1 MKLNPALRRH
11 LWACPYEKI
20 VEAWRL
26 IVELHGNE
34 GKRWLGR
41 NDRYYLLVVLLHRPD
56 ALHPWLYERSREVE
70 RDPDGYLDLWARE
83 HYKMLPLAEP
93 VPTPTGWTTHG
104 ALQPGDWVFGPDGMP
119 TRVVARTEV
128 FTDGEAYELE
138 FDDGTTMRA
147 GADHLWTVERK
158 TRRRVP
164 GTHKGGAGKRVYREQ
179 VTLSTR
185 DIATHDHRMDNRL
198 AVPVNDPLVMPDAL
212 LPIPPYTLGAWLGDG
227 HSRSPRL
234 TCSYDD
240 HQIVQEIRG
249 EGIRAAECASPNE
262 NTGLYQ
268 LGDGVRG
275 QKGTGLA
282 PLLRALGILNNKHI
296 PICYQRGSA
305 AQRLALLQ
313 GLMDTD
319 GHCNTRGTATFT
331 NQTEALVDGVYE
343 LATGLGL
350 KPTKR
355 AYDPLTGRYWQVSFQ
370 AYQAMNPFRL
380 ERKAARA
387 KAGARPHPRRFI
399 VACRPIPPEP
409 MSCIQVAREDGLY
422 LAGKQMV
429 TTHNSTIITYAGII
443 QEVIRDPEITIG
455 IFSHTKPTARKF
467 LLQIKQEFESNEELI
482 QLYPDVFFEIPERQS
497 SKWSEEKG
505 LVVRRRSNPKEA
517 TIEAHGL
524 VDGQPT
530 GSHFQLL
537 VYDDVVTLDSVG
549 TPEQVA
555 KTTAACSLSDNLGAR
570 GKDGKIRKWHIG
582 TRYSYADSYH
592 TMMEMGAVKPRIY
605 AATDNGLPEG
615 KPVFLSPEAWAE
627 KKRNQIASV
636 LAAQMLQNP
645 AAGAQALFQK
655 DWLRFAEV
663 RPATLNAYV
672 LCDPAGSKKKGS
684 DYTAMAVVGIDAA
697 GNKWLLDGR
706 RHKMNLAERWDN
718 LKALRRKWRR
728 MPGVQRVEV
737 GYERYGMQSDIEHF
751 ESEMKREGDVWEIK
765 ELAWPREGGGSK
777 FDRIQRLEPDFKNGR
792 FMLPAVVSSETAAQA
807 RVREAGQP
815 FRIFTP
821 VKARDHKGD
830 LYSLN
835 KEFLTEYLVYPYA
848 VHDDVLD
855 VVSRIYDMDPQPPV
869 IVDERALEPE
879 IYADGL

>member
-1 MKLNPALRRH
+1 MRLNPALRRH

-70 RDPDGYLDLWARE
+70 RDPDGHLDLWARE
-83 HYKMLPLAEP
+83 HYK
-93 VPTPTGWTTHG
+93 
-104 ALQPGDWVFGPDGMP
+104 
-119 TRVVARTEV
+119 
-128 FTDGEAYELE
+128 
-138 FDDGTTMRA
+138 
-147 GADHLWTVERK
+147 
-158 TRRRVP
+158 
-164 GTHKGGAGKRVYREQ
+164 
-179 VTLSTR
+179 
-185 DIATHDHRMDNRL
+185 
-198 AVPVNDPLVMPDAL
+198 
-212 LPIPPYTLGAWLGDG
+212 
-227 HSRSPRL
+227 
-234 TCSYDD
+234 
-240 HQIVQEIRG
+240 
-249 EGIRAAECASPNE
+249 
-262 NTGLYQ
+262 
-268 LGDGVRG
+268 
-275 QKGTGLA
+275 
-282 PLLRALGILNNKHI
+282 
-296 PICYQRGSA
+296 
-305 AQRLALLQ
+305 
-313 GLMDTD
+313 
-319 GHCNTRGTATFT
+319 
-331 NQTEALVDGVYE
+331 
-343 LATGLGL
+343 
-350 KPTKR
+350 
-355 AYDPLTGRYWQVSFQ
+355 
-370 AYQAMNPFRL
+370 
-380 ERKAARA
+380 
-387 KAGARPHPRRFI
+387 
-399 VACRPIPPEP
+399 
-409 MSCIQVAREDGLY
+409 
-422 LAGKQMV
+422 
-429 TTHNSTIITYAGII
+429 STIITYAGII

-467 LLQIKQEFESNEELI
+467 LLQIKQEFESNLELI

-555 KTTAACSLSDNLGAR
+555 KTTAAWSLSDNLGAR

-663 RPATLNAYV
+663 RPATLNVYV
-672 LCDPAGSKKKGS
+672 LCDPAGSKKKSS
-684 DYTAMAVVGIDAA
+684 DYTAMAVIGIDAA

-706 RHKMNLAERWDN
+706 RHKMNLGERWEN

-751 ESEMKREGDVWEIK
+751 ESEMKRDGDTWEIK

-792 FMLPAVVSSETAAQA
+792 FMIPAVVSSETAAQA
-807 RVREAGQP
+807 RVREAGQA
-815 FRIFTP
+815 FRILTP
-821 VKARDHKGD
+821 TKARDHRGE

-855 VVSRIYDMDPQPPV
+855 VMSRIYDMDPQPPV